1 MQFKD
6 IIQENVK
13 KYGARAAYAYHYS
26 DISNIV
32 SILATETLYSRA
44 NAEKLSVM
52 HNDNASRL
60 IIDLTNEKVTK
71 SVRFYFRPLTPTQY
85 HNEGY
90 KHLQIRYEHDI
101 NANVPVPIFLVFDL
115 EKLLQNGLTSFS
127 EVSLAGMEK
136 GHLHTVEDFVKMNF
150 AKIYSLGPMH
160 GTDEIKYRH
169 AELLYPEAY
178 RITNS
183 LKWIVC
189 RSTLERE
196 TLLNILQQE
205 HPAAY
210 NKFKQ
215 HIIVSKKNDMFF
227 NNGLAIE
234 TCFLTKKDVNIMFT
248 DAFSRQEYAMRQMR
262 HVGIPALD
270 MMPICISALLER
282 RGQPLWERYYTINVD
297 YLRSNGIRLT
307 LPETDG
313 ADALKLRISIEG
325 HLIAY
330 IVKQLERFN
339 VV

>member
-1 MQFKD
+1 MQFKE

-26 DISNIV
+26 DITNIV
-32 SILATETLYSRA
+32 SILVSETLYSRA

-52 HNDNASRL
+52 YNDNASRL
-60 IIDLTNEKVTK
+60 IIDLTNDKVTK

-90 KHLQIRYEHDI
+90 KHLQIRYEQDT
-101 NANVPVPIFLVFDL
+101 NANVPVPVFLVFDL
-115 EKLLQNGLTSFS
+115 EKLLKNDMTSFS
-127 EVSLAGMEK
+127 EVSLAGLEK
-136 GHLHTVEDFVKMNF
+136 GHLHTVDDFAKMNF
-150 AKIYSLGPMH
+150 AKIYSHGPMH

-178 RITNS
+178 RITDS

-189 RSTLERE
+189 RSALERDS
-196 TLLNILQQE
+196 LLNILQQD
-205 HPAAY
+205 HHVAY
-210 NKFKQ
+210 NKFKN

-234 TCFLTKKDVNIMFT
+234 ACFLTKNDVNIMFT
-248 DAFSRQEYAMRQMR
+248 DAFNRQEYAMRQML
-262 HVGIPALD
+262 HTGIPALD
-270 MMPICISALLER
+270 MIPICVSALLER
-282 RGQPLWERYYTINVD
+282 RGQPLWERNYTINVD

-313 ADALKLRISIEG
+313 ADVLKLRISIEG

-330 IVKQLERFN
+330 IKKSLLQNNIV
-339 VV
+339 